1 MSLFLDGVQVRIQ
14 IKIVV
19 DGGVAAVMVAL
30 QDVKDVNLLLDQ
42 GDDDHLLLVLDVIFL
57 EVGTK
62 EEDREA
68 GAKTI

>member
-42 GDDDHLLLVLDVIFL
+42 DDDDHLLLVLGVIVL
-57 EVGTK
+57 EVETK
-62 EEDREA
+62 DEDQEA